1 MRQKQCASASCR
13 CWSLIEVPHRQRP
26 LAGRG
31 RGVASAGHDAAHVRD
46 KGIRDA
52 DDETVFACAAR
63 EGRILIS
70 ADTDFGQILACRA
83 LKQPSI
89 ILFRRRTER
98 RPERQV
104 ALLLKNLPGVTEALE
119 SGSVVVFEQARVRVR
134 ALPLAG
140 NTNDSA

>member
-1 MRQKQCASASCR
+1 MKFLVDNALS
-13 CWSLIEVPHRQRP
+13 PD
-26 LAGRG
+26 
-31 RGVASAGHDAAHVRD
+31 VAAALRRAGHDAAHVRD

-52 DDETVFACAAR
+52 DDETVLACAAR

-70 ADTDFGQILACRA
+70 ADTDFGQILAHRA
-83 LKQPSI
+83 LKQPSV

-98 RPERQV
+98 RPDRQV
-104 ALLLKNLPGVTEALE
+104 ALLLKNLPDVTEALE

-140 NTNDSA
+140 STNDSA

>member
-1 MRQKQCASASCR
+1 LKFLVDNALSPDVAVALCR
-13 CWSLIEVPHRQRP
+13 
-26 LAGRG
+26 
-31 RGVASAGHDAAHVRD
+31 AGHDAAHVRD

-52 DDETVFACAAR
+52 DDEIVFACAAR

-70 ADTDFGQILACRA
+70 ADTDFGQILAHRP
-83 LKQPSI
+83 LKQPSV

-98 RPERQV
+98 RPELQV

-140 NTNDSA
+140 STNDSA

>member
-1 MRQKQCASASCR
+1 LKFLVDNALSPDVAVALCR
-13 CWSLIEVPHRQRP
+13 
-26 LAGRG
+26 
-31 RGVASAGHDAAHVRD
+31 AGHDAAHVRD

-70 ADTDFGQILACRA
+70 ADTDFGQILARRA
-83 LKQPSI
+83 LRRPSV
-89 ILFRRRTER
+89 ILFRRRAER

-119 SGSVVVFEQARVRVR
+119 SGSVVVFEQARVRIR

-140 NTNDSA
+140 STDDSA

>member
-1 MRQKQCASASCR
+1 LKFLVDNALSPHVAVALCR
-13 CWSLIEVPHRQRP
+13 T
-26 LAGRG
+26 
-31 RGVASAGHDAAHVRD
+31 GHDAAHVRD

-70 ADTDFGQILACRA
+70 ADTDFGQILAHRA
-83 LKQPSI
+83 LKQPSV
-89 ILFRRRTER
+89 ILFRRRTEW
-98 RPERQV
+98 RPELQV

-134 ALPLAG
+134 ALPLAVS
-140 NTNDSA
+140 TNDSA

>member
-1 MRQKQCASASCR
+1 LKFLVDNALSP
-13 CWSLIEVPHRQRP
+13 EVAAALRR
-26 LAGRG
+26 
-31 RGVASAGHDAAHVRD
+31 AGHDAAHVRD

-52 DDETVFACAAR
+52 DDETIFACAAR

-70 ADTDFGQILACRA
+70 ADTDFGQILARRA
-83 LKQPSI
+83 LKQPSV

-104 ALLLKNLPGVTEALE
+104 TLLLKNLPGLAEALE
-119 SGSVVVFEQARVRVR
+119 SGSIVTFEQTRVRIR

-140 NTNDSA
+140 ITADSA

>member
-1 MRQKQCASASCR
+1 LKFLVDNALS
-13 CWSLIEVPHRQRP
+13 PD
-26 LAGRG
+26 
-31 RGVASAGHDAAHVRD
+31 VAVALRRAGHDAAHVRD

-52 DDETVFACAAR
+52 DDEIVFACAAR

-70 ADTDFGQILACRA
+70 ADTDFGQILAHRA
-83 LKQPSI
+83 LKQPSV

-98 RPERQV
+98 RPERRV
-104 ALLLKNLPGVTEALE
+104 ALLLKNLPDVTEALE

-140 NTNDSA
+140 STNDSA